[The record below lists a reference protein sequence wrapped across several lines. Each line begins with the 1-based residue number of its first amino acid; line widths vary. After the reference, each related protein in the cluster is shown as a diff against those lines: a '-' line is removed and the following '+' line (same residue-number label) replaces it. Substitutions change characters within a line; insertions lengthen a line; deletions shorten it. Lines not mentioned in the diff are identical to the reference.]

1 MLIVSPPGGGKTTF
15 LRELVRRSSERG
27 RRVSLVDSPDRQRF
41 EKAIFILK
49 DGDSESAE
57 DLLLQ
62 AREIASETMGG
73 GRRTRQRP
81 PWLWLLAGAA
91 FTGAV
96 WAFVS
101 LIG

>member
-1 MLIVSPPGGGKTTF
+1 MVKGVT
-15 LRELVRRSSERG
+15 
-27 RRVSLVDSPDRQRF
+27 RRVILVDPPDRKRF

-62 AREIASETMGG
+62 AREIALAAMDGAG
-73 GRRTRQRP
+73 KGRRRP

-91 FTGAV
+91 ITGSL
-96 WAFVS
+96 WLLVS
-101 LIG
+101 LIR

>member
-1 MLIVSPPGGGKTTF
+1 MVKGVT
-15 LRELVRRSSERG
+15 
-27 RRVSLVDSPDRQRF
+27 RRVILVDSPDRQRF

-73 GRRTRQRP
+73 GRRTRPRP

>member
-1 MLIVSPPGGGKTTF
+1 MVKGVT
-15 LRELVRRSSERG
+15 
-27 RRVSLVDSPDRQRF
+27 RRVILVDSPDRQRF

-49 DGDSESAE
+49 DGGSESAE

-73 GRRTRQRP
+73 GRKPRYRA
-81 PWLWLLAGAA
+81 PWLWLLAGAG

-96 WAFVS
+96 WAIVALFR
-101 LIG
+101 

>member
-1 MLIVSPPGGGKTTF
+1 MVKGVT
-15 LRELVRRSSERG
+15 
-27 RRVSLVDSPDRQRF
+27 RRVILVDSPDRQRF

-49 DGDSESAE
+49 DGDSESVE

>member
-1 MLIVSPPGGGKTTF
+1 MVKGVT
-15 LRELVRRSSERG
+15 
-27 RRVSLVDSPDRQRF
+27 RRVILVDPPDRKKF

-62 AREIASETMGG
+62 AREIASETMDGG
-73 GRRTRQRP
+73 KRPRQRP

-91 FTGAV
+91 FTGSL
-96 WAFVS
+96 WLLVS
-101 LIG
+101 LIR

>member
-1 MLIVSPPGGGKTTF
+1 MVKGVT
-15 LRELVRRSSERG
+15 
-27 RRVSLVDSPDRQRF
+27 RRVILVDSPDRQRF

-49 DGDSESAE
+49 AGDSESAE

>member
-1 MLIVSPPGGGKTTF
+1 MVKGVT
-15 LRELVRRSSERG
+15 
-27 RRVSLVDSPDRQRF
+27 RRVILVDSPDRQRF

-49 DGDSESAE
+49 DGGSESAE

-73 GRRTRQRP
+73 ARRPRKRS

-91 FTGAV
+91 ITGAL
-96 WAFVS
+96 WLLVS
-101 LIG
+101 LIR

>member
-1 MLIVSPPGGGKTTF
+1 MVKGVT
-15 LRELVRRSSERG
+15 
-27 RRVSLVDSPDRQRF
+27 RRVILVDSPDRQRF

-49 DGDSESAE
+49 DGESESAE

-73 GRRTRQRP
+73 GRRPRYRT

-91 FTGAV
+91 FTGIV
-96 WAFVS
+96 WAAVALFR
-101 LIG
+101 

>member
-1 MLIVSPPGGGKTTF
+1 MVKGVT
-15 LRELVRRSSERG
+15 
-27 RRVSLVDSPDRQRF
+27 RRVILVDSPDRQRF
-41 EKAIFILK
+41 DKAIFILK

>member
-1 MLIVSPPGGGKTTF
+1 MVKGVT
-15 LRELVRRSSERG
+15 
-27 RRVSLVDSPDRQRF
+27 RRVILVDSPDRQRF

-49 DGDSESAE
+49 DGDRESAE

-73 GRRTRQRP
+73 GRKPRQKA

-91 FTGAV
+91 FTGLMWLLASV
-96 WAFVS
+96 FR
-101 LIG
+101 

>member
-1 MLIVSPPGGGKTTF
+1 MVKGVT
-15 LRELVRRSSERG
+15 
-27 RRVSLVDSPDRQRF
+27 RRVILVDSPDRQRF

-49 DGDSESAE
+49 DGDSASAE

>member
-1 MLIVSPPGGGKTTF
+1 M
-15 LRELVRRSSERG
+15 
-27 RRVSLVDSPDRQRF
+27 DSPDRQRF

>member
-1 MLIVSPPGGGKTTF
+1 MVKGVT
-15 LRELVRRSSERG
+15 
-27 RRVSLVDSPDRQRF
+27 RRVILVDPPDRKRF

-62 AREIASETMGG
+62 AREIAAETMGG
-73 GRRTRQRP
+73 GGKPRRRSP
-81 PWLWLLAGAA
+81 LFWLLAGAA

-96 WAFVS
+96 WLLVS
-101 LIG
+101 LLR

>member
-1 MLIVSPPGGGKTTF
+1 MVKGVT
-15 LRELVRRSSERG
+15 
-27 RRVSLVDSPDRQRF
+27 RRVILVDSPDRQRF

-62 AREIASETMGG
+62 ARVIASETMGG